1 MNWTS
6 NPRPRYI
13 SGSISNGGTKEP
25 SFEGFN
31 EAEKRLREEGFE
43 VLNPAR
49 WEQEEIR
56 TWEWYLAR
64 DLKLIYDKK
73 PVLYMLRGWEVSQGA
88 RLEKEWSWYLAR
100 DLKVILDRKP
110 VMYMLKGWELSQG
123 ARLEKAW
130 AELLKLDVEYEQ
142 LD

>member
-13 SGSISNGGTKEP
+13 SGSISNGGTKTP

-43 VLNPAR
+43 VLNPAN
-49 WEQEEIR
+49 WEQDEEKP
-56 TWEWYLAR
+56 WEWYLAR
-64 DLKLIYDKK
+64 DLKLIYETR
-73 PVLYMLRGWEVSQGA
+73 PVMYMLAGWSSSLGA
-88 RLEKEWSWYLAR
+88 RLEKEW
-100 DLKVILDRKP
+100 
-110 VMYMLKGWELSQG
+110 
-123 ARLEKAW
+123 
-130 AELLKLDVEYEQ
+130 AELLSLEIEYEQ

>member
-6 NPRPRYI
+6 NPRPRYL
-13 SGSISNGGTKEP
+13 SGSISNGGTKAP
-25 SFEGFN
+25 SFEGFF
-31 EAEKRLREEGFE
+31 EAEARLKEEGFE

-64 DLKLIYDKK
+64 DLKLIYET
-73 PVLYMLRGWEVSQGA
+73 R
-88 RLEKEWSWYLAR
+88 
-100 DLKVILDRKP
+100 P

>member
-6 NPRPRYI
+6 NPRPRYL
-13 SGSISNGGTKEP
+13 SGSISNGGTKAP
-25 SFEGFN
+25 SFEGFF
-31 EAEKRLREEGFE
+31 EAEARLKEEGFE

-49 WEQEEIR
+49 WEQE
-56 TWEWYLAR
+56 
-64 DLKLIYDKK
+64 
-73 PVLYMLRGWEVSQGA
+73 
-88 RLEKEWSWYLAR
+88 EKEWSWYLAR

-130 AELLKLDVEYEQ
+130 AELLKLDVVYEQ